1 MEEEVE
7 GKDPVDGRFTHGNQF
22 WTHRSKH
29 GRDTLFASPE
39 KMWEAAAEYFQWC
52 IENPLLEV
60 QYVGKDAVR
69 VEVPKMRPFTLQGLC
84 RFLDCNLVYLNHF
97 ESNNTD
103 PDFSKIV
110 TRIRETI
117 YEQKFTGA
125 AAGFLKESIIVR
137 DLGLADKKDL
147 QVSGDIVVEYLGPD
161 ESTD

>member
-1 MEEEVE
+1 ME
-7 GKDPVDGRFTHGNQF
+7 GKDEENGRFTHGNQF
-22 WTHRSKH
+22 WTHRSTH
-29 GRDTLFASPE
+29 GRGTLFGSPE
-39 KMWEAAAEYFQWC
+39 LMWEAAVEYFQWC
-52 IENPLLEV
+52 IDNPLLEV
-60 QYVGKDAVR
+60 QYVGKDAKR

-84 RFLDCNLVYLNHF
+84 RFLDCNTKYFNEFDEKNH
-97 ESNNTD
+97 
-103 PDFSKIV
+103 PDFSEII

-147 QVSGDIVVEYLGPD
+147 AVSGDIVVEYEGPD